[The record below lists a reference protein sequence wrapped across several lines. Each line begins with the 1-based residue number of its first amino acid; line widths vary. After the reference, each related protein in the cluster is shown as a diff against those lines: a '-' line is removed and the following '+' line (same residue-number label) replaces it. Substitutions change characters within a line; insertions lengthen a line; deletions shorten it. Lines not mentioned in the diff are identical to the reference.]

1 MADVASPPKA
11 TLPST
16 ASLRLSAAHAAQQ
29 GQPLVVMTSIPSC
42 PYCDLVRNAYL
53 GPMTRAGE
61 VAAVQ
66 LNIMDRNSALEDFSN
81 TSTTTP
87 RAWSQAFKA
96 KLAPTVFFF
105 GPNGEELAERLVGV
119 AVPELYGDYLQARLT
134 QSRQKLAARRP

>member
-1 MADVASPPKA
+1 MADVATPSKA

-16 ASLRLSAAHAAQQ
+16 ASLRTSAAKAAQK

-53 GPMTRAGE
+53 GPMTRTGE
-61 VAAVQ
+61 VEAVQ
-66 LNIMDRNSALEDFSN
+66 VNIRDQTGTLEDFN
-81 TSTTTP
+81 STTTP
-87 RAWSQAFKA
+87 RAWSQALKA
-96 KLAPTVFFF
+96 RLAPTVFFF

-134 QSRQKLAARRP
+134 ESRKKLASRRL

>member
-1 MADVASPPKA
+1 MADVASPTTKS

-16 ASLRLSAAHAAQQ
+16 PSLRVSAAQAAQK
-29 GQPLVVMTSIPSC
+29 GQPLVVMTTIPSC

-61 VAAVQ
+61 VEAVQ
-66 LNIMDRNSALEDFSN
+66 INIRDQTGTFEDFS
-81 TSTTTP
+81 STTTP
-87 RAWSQAFKA
+87 RAWSQALKA

-134 QSRQKLAARRP
+134 ESRKKLATRRP

>member
-1 MADVASPPKA
+1 MADVASLPAKS
-11 TLPST
+11 TLPS
-16 ASLRLSAAHAAQQ
+16 ASSLRLSAVKAAQK
-29 GQPLVVMTSIPSC
+29 GQPLVVMTTIPSC

-53 GPMTRAGE
+53 GPMTRTGE

-66 LNIMDRNSALEDFSN
+66 INIRDQTGTFEDFS
-81 TSTTTP
+81 STTTP
-87 RAWSQAFKA
+87 RAWSQALKA

-134 QSRQKLAARRP
+134 ESRQKLASRRL